1 MTFLHHHGDSQLLR
15 ECWQEMQGCRAGSLP
30 PGLDSSC
37 FLRLAGTLAFA
48 ECPWGSF
55 LGSGARDQQ
64 PDQGSSAETPGQ
76 VKRAPRKGG
85 VDARYSALILQLC

>member
-1 MTFLHHHGDSQLLR
+1 MSGRQPPSR
-15 ECWQEMQGCRAGSLP
+15 
-30 PGLDSSC
+30 PGL
-37 FLRLAGTLAFA
+37 FLFPEVSGNAGLGCLIPFSLAFA

-55 LGSGARDQQ
+55 LGSGARGQQ
-64 PDQGSSAETPGQ
+64 PDQGSGAETPGQ